1 MEGGMVQGK
10 ILTPQVEPRT
20 LMSEELL
27 MIAVLEQAFADLDS
41 TCPAIRADAEAYFL
55 AYDADSSAFSLD
67 HCCAQFKL
75 SAAAIRD
82 EVRKRIRHRQAARN
96 KALPQAA

>member
-1 MEGGMVQGK
+1 MAQGK

-41 TCPAIRADAEAYFL
+41 GCPAVRADAEAYFL
-55 AYDADSSAFSLD
+55 AYEIDSSPFSLD
-67 HCCAQFKL
+67 HVCAQFQL
-75 SAAAIRD
+75 SPAAIRD
-82 EVRKRIRHRQAARN
+82 EVRRRIRRRQATRN
-96 KALPQAA
+96 KVLPQAA